1 MVKYTLKINKKYVYS
16 LKRRREYG
24 KHTDTNTKANMT
36 AAKYTRKY
44 KHNSKMRLTLNL
56 NCSRRPAVGVA
67 VDVGR
72 TDSSRLPMGGR
83 ERERRK
89 GGWNGRQCQMQLAN
103 ELRRILNI
111 ERRGSGGGKGG
122 EGAASP
128 ATATTITLV

>member
-83 ERERRK
+83 ERETQ
-89 GGWNGRQCQMQLAN
+89 GGETGAN
-103 ELRRILNI
+103 AKCSWRTNSGVYLILRDD
-111 ERRGSGGGKGG
+111 GGG
-122 EGAASP
+122 GAASP